1 MVEGAREP
9 WELHAWREEMEKS
22 LRAVLVTDDAV
33 ARQAT
38 VDLVNVL
45 AAKGHPG
52 FRDPLGSSAQVP
64 ARAGKQTL
72 FCCSGDLLFPRA

>member
-1 MVEGAREP
+1 M
-9 WELHAWREEMEKS
+9 AWREEMEKS
-22 LRAVLVTDDAV
+22 LRAVLVTGDAA

-52 FRDPLGSSAQVP
+52 FRDLLGSSAQVP
-64 ARAGKQTL
+64 ARWEANGFL
-72 FCCSGDLLFPRA
+72 PLRRPVVS